1 MTSATLKE
9 EDYTV
14 TKRGLFIKKYNSKK
28 ADKEGV
34 VISYKEIEIFA
45 KYFCPMTD
53 MAKYFG
59 VSEAVIRK
67 HFTQTVIQTQTK
79 VKQRIRQKQVSMALA
94 GDKTLLIWLGKN
106 YLDQSDNGVKNDDA
120 KQPLPWDDE

>member
-1 MTSATLKE
+1 
-9 EDYTV
+9 
-14 TKRGLFIKKYNSKK
+14 
-28 ADKEGV
+28 
-34 VISYKEIEIFA
+34 
-45 KYFCPMTD
+45 MTD